1 MTMTGWKVRF
11 APHHGFPVLTDP
23 YFAASAASGDVV
35 DQIRYM
41 ADLGF
46 AGMADNNL
54 AKRPVAEQERIG
66 RELAIHGMAMGS
78 VACAPRAGPLFNLEP
93 RGVEAR
99 LLEVLETH
107 LAAAQRTGGR
117 TLTIVATDEP
127 SLSRAQQ
134 LGHMVENLKR
144 VAPLA
149 ERAGVRLCIEAVSPQ
164 RMAGVLLTRTV
175 DAEAIR
181 REVDS
186 PAVALMFDVVHVAL
200 EGDDVIDILS
210 EVAPHVAAIQ
220 LADLPG
226 RFEPGSGTLDFP
238 AIIRAGIAAGFQGLY
253 ELEHLQSASGEAAE
267 ARMVSLLREID
278 AAI

>member
-1 MTMTGWKVRF
+1 MAGWKVRF
-11 APHHGFPVLTDP
+11 APHNGFPAMSDS
-23 YFAASAASGDVV
+23 YFAASAASRDVG

-66 RELAIHGMAMGS
+66 RELAAHGMAMGS
-78 VACAPRAGPLFNLEP
+78 IACAPRGGPLFNLEP
-93 RGVEAR
+93 DGVRSR

-127 SLSRAQQ
+127 SLTRVQQ
-134 LGHMVENLKR
+134 LGYMVENFQR
-144 VAPLA
+144 VARLA
-149 ERAGVRLCIEAVSPQ
+149 ERAGVTLCIEAVSPQ
-164 RMAGVLLTRTV
+164 RMAGVFLTRTV

-181 REVDS
+181 RQVDS
-186 PAVALMFDVVHVAL
+186 PTVALMFDVVHVAL
-200 EGDDVIDILS
+200 EGDDVVDTLR

-226 RFEPGSGTLDFP
+226 RLEPGSGTLDFP
-238 AIIRAGIAAGFQGLY
+238 AIIRVGIAAGFQGLY
-253 ELEHLQSASGEAAE
+253 ELEHVQSASGEAAE
-267 ARMVSLLREID
+267 ARMVSLLRQID